1 MENKLVIFSASWC
14 RPCQRL
20 KKVLDSIEDQSRIVV
35 YDLDINQED
44 AISWNVDVV
53 PTILLVNHVSQE
65 LRRLLGT
72 QTKEKLLELLNE

>member
-20 KKVLDSIEDQSRIVV
+20 KKVLDSIEDKSRIEV
-35 YDLDINQED
+35 YDLDVNREE
-44 AISWNVDVV
+44 AILWNVDAV
-53 PTILLVNHVSQE
+53 PTIILVNHVKQE
-65 LRRLLGT
+65 LRRLLGI

>member
-1 MENKLVIFSASWC
+1 MENKLIIFSASWC

-20 KKVLDSIEDQSRIVV
+20 KKVLDSIEDQSSIVV
-35 YDLDINQED
+35 YDLDINQEE

-53 PTILLVNHVSQE
+53 PTIIKVNHVNQE
-65 LRRLLGT
+65 LRRLLGA

>member
-1 MENKLVIFSASWC
+1 MENKLIIFSASWC

-20 KKVLDSIEDQSRIVV
+20 KKVLDSIDDKSRIVV
-35 YDLDINQED
+35 YDLDINQEE

-53 PTILLVNHVSQE
+53 PTILLVNHVGQE